1 MHVLA
6 SCEIMALENS
16 CRGNVESMG
25 VTSDG
30 ERLGKLLDILKASV
44 KAAWLCHSSM

>member
-6 SCEIMALENS
+6 SCVIMALEHS
-16 CRGNVESMG
+16 CRGNLESSC

-30 ERLGKLLDILKASV
+30 GRLGKLLDILKAPV
-44 KAAWLCHSSM
+44 KAA